1 MLETTFTTKYF
12 LQYVLS
18 PVVIRLRLVIRV
30 NLDIVIIEDQV
41 SSVKR
46 LILIIG
52 DSLIYKRPVPVT
64 CSMIIKVNTGNI
76 VFLESDILK
85 GRDRL
90 VNRVCC
96 LLWL

>member
-1 MLETTFTTKYF
+1 M
-12 LQYVLS
+12 
-18 PVVIRLRLVIRV
+18 IGV
-30 NLDIVIIEDQV
+30 NLDIVIIGDQV
-41 SSVKR
+41 SLVTR
-46 LILIIG
+46 LISIIG